1 MMSPGD
7 IRTLR
12 ALPLALMLTASATS
26 AQAQRPSTTAMSC
39 GQAQSLVTRQG
50 GIVLGTGGQT
60 YDRFVRDRSFC
71 EVTEITVPAYAPAG
85 DTPRCF
91 VGYRCIE
98 PGRGDR
104 FEDF

>member
-1 MMSPGD
+1 M
-7 IRTLR
+7 R
-12 ALPLALMLTASATS
+12 ALPLACLLVACAGP
-26 AQAQRPSTTAMSC
+26 ALAQRPSTAAMSC
-39 GQAQSLVTRQG
+39 GQAKSLVDRQG

-60 YDRFVRDRSFC
+60 YDRFVRGRSAC
-71 EVTEITVPAYAPAG
+71 EVTEITVPAFVPAG

-104 FEDF
+104 FDDF